1 MGIRR
6 SLCTQCNEPLEFAE
20 EAKSVNCR
28 HCNTRVITEALD
40 VSEYVAVRRVAT
52 ANRMK
57 IAKKGKVFASVR
69 ADDLEIEGFLQGD
82 ATSLSGIRIKKS
94 AEVKGSLRAA
104 WLSLEPG
111 ATLVG
116 DLRIGPAEVPEVAG
130 FAAFASAPP
139 PAAAPPARAKTGSK
153 AGANRAAS

>member
-1 MGIRR
+1 MGIRKTF
-6 SLCTQCNEPLEFAE
+6 CTQCDEAVEFAD
-20 EAKSVNCR
+20 EAKSINCR
-28 HCNTRVITEALD
+28 HCNTRVITEPLD

-57 IAKKGKVFASVR
+57 ITKKGKVFASVR
-69 ADDLEIEGFLQGD
+69 ADALEIEGFLHGD

-94 AEVKGSLRAA
+94 AQVTGSLRAA

-116 DLRIGPAEVPEVAG
+116 DVKIGPEWGLPCPER
-130 FAAFASAPP
+130 SA
-139 PAAAPPARAKTGSK
+139 RGS
-153 AGANRAAS
+153 